1 MNKTTNLSNLMVID
15 IETVASHAT
24 FEELPEN
31 LKPLWEKKAARIS
44 PDDTAKEAF
53 EKKAGI
59 YAEFGKIVV
68 IGIGFFTVQKNE
80 TGQDNKQ
87 EQQFFRVKSLA
98 SDNEKELLENFI
110 KVVEKFGKNLQFIA
124 HNGKEFDFPYLC
136 RRMLINGLDIPHVLD
151 ISNKKPWEINHIDT
165 MHMWKFGD
173 YKNYTSLSLLAAVFG
188 LETSKDDIDGSEVNG
203 VYYKEKDLNRIAV
216 YCTKDV
222 ILTGQL
228 FLRMQNLPIIK
239 EENIIIVE

>member
-1 MNKTTNLSNLMVID
+1 MNKITNLSNLMVID

-31 LKPLWEKKAARIS
+31 LKSLWEKKAARIS
-44 PDDTAKEAF
+44 PDETAKDVF
-53 EKKAGI
+53 EEKAGI

-68 IGIGFFTVQKNE
+68 IGIGFFVAQKNDN
-80 TGQDNKQ
+80 GQ
-87 EQQFFRVKSLA
+87 EEHVFRVKSLT
-98 SDNEKELLENFI
+98 SDNEKELLKNFI
-110 KVVEKFGKNLQFIA
+110 KVVEKFSKNLQFVA

-136 RRMLINGLDIPHVLD
+136 RRMLINGLDIPYALD
-151 ISNKKPWEINHIDT
+151 ISGKKPWEINHIDT

-173 YKNYTSLSLLAAVFG
+173 YKNFTSLSLLAAVFG
-188 LETSKDDIDGSEVNG
+188 LATSKDDIDGSEVNG
-203 VYYKEKDLNRIAV
+203 VYYKENDLNRIAV
-216 YCTKDV
+216 YCIKDV

-239 EENIIIVE
+239 EENVIIVE

>member
-1 MNKTTNLSNLMVID
+1 MNKITNLSNLMVID

-31 LKPLWEKKAARIS
+31 LKSLWEKKAIRIS
-44 PDDTAKEAF
+44 PDTTAKDAF
-53 EKKAGI
+53 EEKAGI

-68 IGIGFFTVQKNE
+68 IGIGFFTIQKNE
-80 TGQDNKQ
+80 DGKENKQ
-87 EQQFFRVKSLA
+87 EQIFRVKSLA
-98 SDNEKELLENFI
+98 SDNEKELLQDFI
-110 KVVEKFGKNLQFIA
+110 KIVEKFGKNLQFVA

-136 RRMLINGLDIPHVLD
+136 RRMLINGLDIPNVLD

-173 YKNYTSLSLLAAVFG
+173 YKNFTALSLLAAVFG
-188 LETSKDDIDGSEVNG
+188 LATSKDDIDGSEVNN

-216 YCTKDV
+216 YCAKDV

-228 FLRMQNLPIIK
+228 FLKMQNLPIIK

>member
-24 FEELPEN
+24 FEELPEV
-31 LKPLWEKKAARIS
+31 LRPLWEKKAARIS
-44 PDDTAKEAF
+44 PDETAKDAF
-53 EKKAGI
+53 EEKAGI

-68 IGIGFFTVQKNE
+68 IGIGFFTAQKSE
-80 TGQDNKQ
+80 DGKE
-87 EQQFFRVKSLA
+87 EQIFRVKSLA

-110 KVVEKFGKNLQFIA
+110 KIVEKFGKNLQFIA

-136 RRMLINGLDIPHVLD
+136 RRMLINGLDIPYALD
-151 ISNKKPWEINHIDT
+151 ISGKKPWEVNHIDT

-173 YKNYTSLSLLAAVFG
+173 YKSFTSLSLLAAVFG
-188 LETSKDDIDGSEVNG
+188 LATSKDDIDGSEVNG

-239 EENIIIVE
+239 EENIIVVE

>member
-1 MNKTTNLSNLMVID
+1 MRKTTNLSNLMVID

-24 FEELPEN
+24 FEELPEA
-31 LKPLWEKKAARIS
+31 LQPLWEKKAARIS
-44 PDDTAKEAF
+44 PEDTPKDAF
-53 EKKAGI
+53 EEKAGI

-68 IGIGFFTVQKNE
+68 IGVGFFTTQKKSDGE
-80 TGQDNKQ
+80 E
-87 EQQFFRVKSLA
+87 EQIYRVKSLA
-98 SDNEKELLENFI
+98 SDNEKELLEEFI
-110 KVVEKFGKNLQFIA
+110 SVVEKFGKNLQFIA
-124 HNGKEFDFPYLC
+124 HNGKEFDFPYIC
-136 RRMLINGLDIPHVLD
+136 RRMLINGLDIPYTLD
-151 ISNKKPWEINHIDT
+151 ISGKKPWEVNHIDT

-173 YKNYTSLSLLAAVFG
+173 YKSFTSLSLLAAVFG

-239 EENIIIVE
+239 KENIIVVE

>member
-1 MNKTTNLSNLMVID
+1 MDKTTNLSNLMVID

-24 FEELPEN
+24 FEELPED

-44 PDDTAKEAF
+44 PDNTPKEAF
-53 EKKAGI
+53 EEKAGI

-68 IGIGFFTVQKNE
+68 IGIGFFTLQKNE
-80 TGQDNKQ
+80 DGK
-87 EQQFFRVKSLA
+87 EAEYIFRVKSLA
-98 SDNEKELLENFI
+98 SDNEKELLEDFI
-110 KVVEKFGKNLQFIA
+110 KVVEKFGKKLQLIG

-136 RRMLINGLDIPHVLD
+136 RRMLINGLDLPYTLD
-151 ISNKKPWEINHIDT
+151 ISGKKPWEINHIDT

-173 YKNYTSLSLLAAVFG
+173 YKNFTSLSLLAAVFG
-188 LETSKDDIDGSEVNG
+188 LATSKDDIDGSEVNG
-203 VYYKEKDLNRIAV
+203 VYYKENDLSRIAV

-239 EENIIIVE
+239 EENIIVVE

>member
-1 MNKTTNLSNLMVID
+1 MVID

-24 FEELPEN
+24 FDELPEN
-31 LKPLWEKKAARIS
+31 LQLLWKKKAARIS
-44 PDDTAKEAF
+44 PDETAKDAF
-53 EKKAGI
+53 EEKAGI

-80 TGQDNKQ
+80 DGQENKP
-87 EQQFFRVKSLA
+87 EQVFRIKSLA
-98 SDNEKELLENFI
+98 SDNEKELLQDFI
-110 KVVEKFGKNLQFIA
+110 KIVEKFGKNLQFVA

-136 RRMLINGLDIPHVLD
+136 RRMLINGLDIPNVLD

-173 YKNYTSLSLLAAVFG
+173 YKNFTALSLLAAVFG
-188 LETSKDDIDGSEVNG
+188 LATSKDDIDGSEVNS

-216 YCTKDV
+216 YCAKDV

-228 FLRMQNLPIIK
+228 FLKMQNLPIIK
-239 EENIIIVE
+239 EENIIVVE